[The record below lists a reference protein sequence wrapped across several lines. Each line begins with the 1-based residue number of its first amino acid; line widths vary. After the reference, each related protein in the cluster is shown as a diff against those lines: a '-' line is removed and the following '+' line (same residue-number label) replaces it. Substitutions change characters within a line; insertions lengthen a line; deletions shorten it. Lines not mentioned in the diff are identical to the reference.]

1 MRKGLR
7 SEASIS
13 ERGGIQLD
21 RSISDGSDMQHY
33 HIPGEKDLNG
43 SDLTFRLSCSY
54 MVCGESARTGDRADG
69 GFFWTFE
76 RRISK
81 ALSCSLG
88 SAMAKEDFAGFLRPS
103 LQ

>member
-1 MRKGLR
+1 MQLYN
-7 SEASIS
+7 IS
-13 ERGGIQLD
+13 
-21 RSISDGSDMQHY
+21 
-33 HIPGEKDLNG
+33 GEKYLNG

-88 SAMAKEDFAGFLRPS
+88 STVAKEDFAGF
-103 LQ
+103 